1 MNTIYIRGDKST
13 GTEVLKTHLSKA
25 GHTITRNKNEKHDVT
40 VCWGTSMQ
48 ELRGPNLN
56 GKVNRFNK
64 FEHFNLFDKLR
75 VKHPIAFLAEDMGE
89 YMIRPP
95 AFPWLARSLYHDN
108 GKDIIPINSLRE
120 ALSCLKTKKP
130 DFFSVFVPTRTE
142 YRVWVCLGKALAV
155 YEKVHRARK
164 FTGTEKEFNFYQ
176 SFLFEKDDD
185 QRENAALCTPA
196 INAVTAINLDF
207 GAVDVLLGEDR
218 EYYVLEVNSMPNI
231 DSVERVSGIRLA
243 KSISK
248 WAETK

>member
-1 MNTIYIRGDKST
+1 MKRIYLRGEKCATIEIVKAQL
-13 GTEVLKTHLSKA
+13 EKLKHPVV
-25 GHTITRNKNEKHDVT
+25 RNKDENYDVT
-40 VCWGTSMQ
+40 VCWGMSMQ
-48 ELRGPNLN
+48 ELKGPNLN
-56 GKVNRFNK
+56 GKVNKYNK
-64 FEHFNLFDKLR
+64 FEHFSLFDAAK

-95 AFPWLARSLYHDN
+95 AFPWLARNLYHDN
-108 GKDIIPINSLRE
+108 GKDITPVKSLRE
-120 ALSCLKTKKP
+120 ALSCLKTHKP

-164 FTGTEKEFNFYQ
+164 YTGTEEKFDFFQ

-185 QRENAALCTPA
+185 QLGNAALCTPA
-196 INAVTAINLDF
+196 IKAVEAIRLNF

-231 DSVERVSGIRLA
+231 DSLERVSGIRLA
-243 KSISK
+243 KAISK
-248 WAETK
+248 WAEA